1 MNQAVHSGDYKSVDW
16 FGKQYQFSAPQ
27 AACVQVLW
35 RAWLSGTP
43 IIREEQVLE
52 TARVKARSLKE
63 VFKSPPGQAAW
74 GSLIA
79 DGDRRGTVR
88 LAEPAVGAM
97 PVAPP
102 ADAGAPEAHRSIAL
116 GHAVADE

>member
-1 MNQAVHSGDYKSVDW
+1 MDQATHSRDYRTVDW
-16 FGKQYQFSAPQ
+16 FGASYQFSPPQ
-27 AACVQVLW
+27 AACIQVLW

-52 TARVKARSLKE
+52 TARVKSRSLKE
-63 VFKSPPGQAAW
+63 VFKTPPGHAAW

-88 LAEPAVGAM
+88 LIEPAAERAPGAAAAEPSSTAI
-97 PVAPP
+97 P
-102 ADAGAPEAHRSIAL
+102 S
-116 GHAVADE
+116 

>member
-1 MNQAVHSGDYKSVDW
+1 MSEAFHSRDYRTVEW
-16 FGKQYQFSAPQ
+16 FGVRYQFSAQQ

-52 TARVKARSLKE
+52 TARVRARSLKE

-74 GSLIA
+74 GALIA

-88 LAEPAVGAM
+88 LAEPV
-97 PVAPP
+97 PTS
-102 ADAGAPEAHRSIAL
+102 PEVPSYTAR
-116 GHAVADE
+116 G

>member
-1 MNQAVHSGDYKSVDW
+1 MSEAFHSRDYRTVEW
-16 FGKQYQFSAPQ
+16 FGVRYEFSAPQ
-27 AACVQVLW
+27 AACLQVLW

-52 TARVKARSLKE
+52 TARVRARSLKE
-63 VFKSPPGQAAW
+63 VFKTPPGAAAW

-88 LAEPAVGAM
+88 LAEPAD
-97 PVAPP
+97 APP
-102 ADAGAPEAHRSIAL
+102 DPIPS
-116 GHAVADE
+116 

>member
-1 MNQAVHSGDYKSVDW
+1 MNQTTHSRDYRTVDW
-16 FGKQYQFSAPQ
+16 FGTQYQFSPPQ
-27 AACVQVLW
+27 AACIQVLW

-52 TARVKARSLKE
+52 TARIKARSLKE
-63 VFKSPPGQAAW
+63 VFKAPPGQAAW

-88 LAEPAVGAM
+88 LIEPAAELAPGAALAEPSSMAT
-97 PVAPP
+97 P
-102 ADAGAPEAHRSIAL
+102 S
-116 GHAVADE
+116 